1 MILSENVICLFC
13 SVSGKREN
21 TMEEFDFNVNLG
33 GMMDL
38 LSNHLYS
45 TPKVFLRELLQNAA
59 DAISLRQA
67 HGMDEEPK
75 IEIIITEKK
84 SLVFKDNG
92 SGLTGDEIHR
102 FISVIGQS
110 SKKDNKENIPFIGKF
125 GIGMLS
131 CFMVTPEVVIRTR
144 SHTVPDKVLEWHGYT
159 NGKYTVGEIESDM
172 PVGTEITITASEKY
186 AENFTFNE
194 ILSAV
199 RYYGLPMPYPVYVTN
214 ETLSVRANPLFNK
227 ISENERDNVLTMGRQ
242 IFGTD
247 FDFIDFIP
255 LESEEGLF
263 SGVAYILP
271 FTVSAASVRSH
282 RIYLRSILLT
292 EDGSQILPKWAFF
305 IQCFFNTDKLSA
317 NASRENFYRN
327 DLLKTAESEIE
338 HCISSYLERIS
349 IRNPALLARI
359 VSIHGTALKSVATEN
374 ERLFRIF
381 MPYFNFESN
390 FGISSGKTL
399 MHYDYTIFYTT
410 DADTFRQLRPVF
422 SEKDE
427 LLVNASQIYIRE
439 LITML
444 DDLGIAHTE
453 AVSETLLDTFLED
466 PPDADDYDYLCAI
479 ASIALEKY
487 DCSVRIKSI
496 IPAQLTSLYTLN
508 TDGQLKRD
516 IENSK
521 KNSDGMFDEMLD
533 AFSEELAADCSSV
546 LYLNAENPLIMKLAD
561 TDDTDKIEVCAHI
574 IYIQALIAGGFPV
587 SAPDLFMMNE
597 NLIKLVEWG
606 LENVRFFTL

>member
-1 MILSENVICLFC
+1 MPFLVQETDQRKNSM
-13 SVSGKREN
+13 K
-21 TMEEFDFNVNLG
+21 EFNFTVNLG

-45 TPKVFLRELLQNAA
+45 TPKVFIRELLQNSA
-59 DAISLRQA
+59 DAVMLRRA
-67 HGMDEEPK
+67 HGMEEQPRIDIK
-75 IEIIITEKK
+75 IEEHK
-84 SLVFKDNG
+84 SLTFRDNG
-92 SGLTGDEIHR
+92 SGITEEEIHK

-110 SKKDNKENIPFIGKF
+110 LKRGNNENISFIGKF

-131 CFMVTPEVVIRTR
+131 CFMVTSEIVLRTR
-144 SHTVPDKVLEWHGYT
+144 SFREPDKVFEWHGYT
-159 NGKYTVGEIESDM
+159 SGKYTVEQIESDM
-172 PVGTEITITASEKY
+172 PVGTEIVINADEAYASHF
-186 AENFTFNE
+186 NFAE

-199 RYYGLPMPYPVYVTN
+199 RYYALPMSFPVYVTCGDF
-214 ETLSVRANPLFNK
+214 SARANPLFNK
-227 ISENERDNVLTMGRQ
+227 ISSSERENVLTMGRQ

-247 FDFIDFIP
+247 FDFLDYIP
-255 LESEEGLF
+255 LESENGLF

-282 RIYLRSILLT
+282 RIYLKSILLT
-292 EDGSQILPKWAFF
+292 EDGSQILPNWAFF
-305 IQCFFNTDKLSA
+305 VQCFFNTDRLSA
-317 NASRENFYRN
+317 NAARENFFRN
-327 DLLKTAESEIE
+327 DLLLEAESQIE

-349 IRNPALLARI
+349 IRNPALLAKI
-359 VSIHGTALKSVATEN
+359 VSIHGNALKSVAAEN

-381 MPYFNFESN
+381 MPYFNFESS
-390 FGISSGKTL
+390 FGIRSGKTL

-410 DADTFRQLRPVF
+410 DADTFRQLKPVF
-422 SEKDE
+422 CEKDE

-444 DDLGIAHTE
+444 DELSIAHTE
-453 AVSETLLDTFLED
+453 AVSETLLDTLLEE

-533 AFSEELAADCSSV
+533 AFSEELAADSSAV

-561 TDDTDKIEVCAHI
+561 TDDPDKIEVCANI

-587 SAPDLFMMNE
+587 EATDLFMMNE
-597 NLIKLVEWG
+597 NLIKLIEWG
-606 LENVRFFTL
+606 L